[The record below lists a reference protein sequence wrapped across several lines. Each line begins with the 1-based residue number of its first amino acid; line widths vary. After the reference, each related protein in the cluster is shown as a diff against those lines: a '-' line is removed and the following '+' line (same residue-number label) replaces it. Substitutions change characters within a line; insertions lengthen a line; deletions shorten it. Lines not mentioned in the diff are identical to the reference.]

1 MTTQSPLPQGPGPAG
16 IAAEPGI
23 IVQGVRRSFGQ
34 VQAVRNVTLR
44 AHAGRVTGLVGPNG
58 SGKTTLLLMLA
69 SLLAPDAGSIRIDGI
84 DPVTDPQA
92 ARAVLG
98 WMPDALGAWNSLTS
112 RETLTVTARL
122 YGMPTA
128 AASARADALLH
139 EVGLVELAD
148 APARVLSR
156 GQKQR
161 LGLARALVHDPRVLL
176 LDEPASGLDPQA
188 RIELRLLLRRFAA
201 EGRTVL
207 VSSHILSE
215 LEEVVDDA
223 VFLMSGV
230 TVDPARVEAASRRAR
245 PWRVRLAGAEPS
257 AESLDRVAAALR
269 VPVESLGVDRRD
281 VVMSFESEDAAA
293 AALRD
298 LVSAGLDVVE
308 FAAAQGA
315 LERTFL
321 DLGEGRPPQAS
332 TPSAGTPPMPVPP
345 AFVPPPETPPA
356 VAPPPETPAAVA
368 PPPSTP
374 TAPASAPPVPPRPAP
389 PASAPPAGN
398 TGESEATS

>member
-1 MTTQSPLPQGPGPAG
+1 MTTPGTAAAPPAP
-16 IAAEPGI
+16 APEPGI
-23 IVQGVRRSFGQ
+23 VVEGVRRAFGQ
-34 VQAVRNVTLR
+34 VQAVRSVSLHAR
-44 AHAGRVTGLVGPNG
+44 AGRVTGLVGPNG

-69 SLLAPDAGSIRIDGI
+69 SLLAPDAGVIRIDGI
-84 DPVTDPQA
+84 DPVADPQA
-92 ARAVLG
+92 ARARLG
-98 WMPDALGAWNSLTS
+98 WMPDALGAWNSLSS
-112 RETLTVTARL
+112 RETLVVTARL
-122 YGMPTA
+122 YGMPKPEA
-128 AASARADALLH
+128 AVRADALLA

-223 VFLMSGV
+223 VFLLAGA

-245 PWRVRLAGAEPS
+245 PWRVRLAGVEGAPAVE
-257 AESLDRVAAALR
+257 RVAAALD
-269 VPVESLGVDRRD
+269 VPGHAVGVDRRD
-281 VVMSFESEDAAA
+281 VVVSFETDEDAA

-298 LVSAGLDVVE
+298 LVTKGLDVVE
-308 FAAAQGA
+308 FAAAQGS

-321 DLGEGRPPQAS
+321 DLGDGRPPQA
-332 TPSAGTPPMPVPP
+332 
-345 AFVPPPETPPA
+345 PPP
-356 VAPPPETPAAVA
+356 
-368 PPPSTP
+368 
-374 TAPASAPPVPPRPAP
+374 P
-389 PASAPPAGN
+389 PASAPPTAAPENGAA
-398 TGESEATS
+398 S

>member
-1 MTTQSPLPQGPGPAG
+1 MPSPAPRAPA
-16 IAAEPGI
+16 IPAEPGI
-23 IVQGVRRSFGQ
+23 VVRGVRRSFGE
-34 VQAVRNVTLR
+34 VHAVRNVTLR

-69 SLLAPDAGSIRIDGI
+69 SLLAPDAGSIRIDGV

-92 ARAVLG
+92 ARALLG
-98 WMPDALGAWNSLTS
+98 WMPDALGAWNSLSS
-112 RETLTVTARL
+112 RETLAVTARL
-122 YGMPTA
+122 YGMPRA
-128 AASARADALLH
+128 EASVRADALLA
-139 EVGLVELAD
+139 EVGLVDLAD

-188 RIELRLLLRRFAA
+188 RIDLRLLLRRFAA

-223 VFLMSGV
+223 VFLMAGV

-245 PWRVRLAGAEPS
+245 PWRVRLAGVEAS
-257 AESLDRVAAALR
+257 VALQSVADALR
-269 VPVESLGVDRRD
+269 IPAESLGVDRRD
-281 VVMSFESEDAAA
+281 VMVSFESEDAAA
-293 AALRD
+293 AALRE
-298 LVSAGLDVVE
+298 LVGAGLDVVE

-321 DLGEGRPPQAS
+321 DLGDGRPPQA
-332 TPSAGTPPMPVPP
+332 
-345 AFVPPPETPPA
+345 PPPG
-356 VAPPPETPAAVA
+356 
-368 PPPSTP
+368 
-374 TAPASAPPVPPRPAP
+374 APA
-389 PASAPPAGN
+389 
-398 TGESEATS
+398 TEDESEPTS